1 MHFRRSWE
9 VEKKLS
15 VEGTYLEEI
24 VAHHRVRAAR
34 DGRPR
39 DELFERAKQAP
50 VPPSFRSALALPER
64 QVSLIAEC
72 KRRSPSR
79 GELAEIPDPLA
90 LADSYA
96 RGGAAAISVL
106 TDQRFFSGSLDD
118 LRAISAG
125 VSVPCLRKDFT
136 VDLADLCDAKLAGAS
151 AVLLIVAALAEDQ
164 LEFFLMIAAELG
176 LGALVEVHS
185 RQELAVA
192 NSLGAS
198 IIGVNQRNLHDF
210 SINHKLGAELIGEID
225 RHAVKVI
232 ESGITTVEQV
242 AQAAEAGF
250 DAMLVGEALVR
261 DSDPAAG
268 AARFVAAGRAGA

>member
-1 MHFRRSWE
+1 M
-9 VEKKLS
+9 
-15 VEGTYLEEI
+15 EGTYLEEI

-50 VPPSFRSALALPER
+50 MPPSFRSALVLPER

-79 GELAEIPDPLA
+79 GDLAEIPDPAA
-90 LADSYA
+90 LADAYA

-106 TDQRFFSGSLDD
+106 TDERYFSGSLDD
-118 LRAISAG
+118 LRSISAG
-125 VSVPCLRKDFT
+125 VGIPCLRKDFT
-136 VDLADLCDAKLAGAS
+136 VDIADLCDAKLAGAS
-151 AVLLIVAALAEDQ
+151 AVLLIVAALGEDQ
-164 LEFFLMIAAELG
+164 LEFFLMIAADLG
-176 LGALVEVHS
+176 LDALVEVHTA
-185 RQELAVA
+185 QEVAVA

-198 IIGVNQRNLHDF
+198 IVGINQRNLHDF
-210 SINHKLGAELIGEID
+210 SIDQHLGAELICEID
-225 RHAVKVI
+225 RHAAKVI
-232 ESGITTVEQV
+232 ESGITTLEQV
-242 AQAAEAGF
+242 ALAAEAGF